1 MIKIQQALCI
11 TILMFLTATAALH
24 ASSPVNIFGLKDRSQ
39 LKTTSPEHLYL
50 LQLGAFEQPQNASR
64 YKAHIEHITQQPA
77 HITVKKHDT
86 RTLHYVFMG
95 PLDKKTLQDV
105 SHALL
110 HSEQKTQQ
118 ETAAQTPDPI
128 KKTNPSPSQ
137 GLAFKKGHMP
147 LHVGFFNKEQS
158 IGTQSINIQGL
169 IGDRF
174 TVTHQD
180 KQNILLGFGYFLDGS
195 EYKRAKLAYGVNAY
209 YLARTKVS
217 GDVYQEHLF
226 NNLSYQY
233 TQTNIPIYAS
243 AKAGLKTKY
252 EKLSLLLNTGIGPNI
267 MQTSNFSEASR
278 DGGRTLPDKIFT
290 GKTNVNFSATAG
302 IGARLDQVL
311 GNVPFEC
318 GYQFFYL
325 GDGAFDR
332 QTDQVMNTLKTGTS
346 YAQALICSVTL

>member
-1 MIKIQQALCI
+1 MTKIQHVLCLI
-11 TILMFLTATAALH
+11 MLISANTTTALH
-24 ASSPVNIFGLKDRSQ
+24 ASNPVNVFGPKELSQ
-39 LKTTSPEHLYL
+39 LQTKSPKQLYV
-50 LQLGAFEQPQNASR
+50 LQLGAFKQPDNASR
-64 YKAHIEHITQQPA
+64 YKAYIERTTNRPVHITE
-77 HITVKKHDT
+77 KKHET
-86 RTLHYVFMG
+86 YTLHYVYMG
-95 PLDKKTLQDV
+95 PLDRQALQDV
-105 SHALL
+105 SQALL
-110 HSEQKTQQ
+110 RPSQKIQPSHANKTTQ
-118 ETAAQTPDPI
+118 T
-128 KKTNPSPSQ
+128 SPSY
-137 GLAFKKGHMP
+137 GLALKKGHMP
-147 LHVGFFNKEQS
+147 LHIGYFNKEQS

-174 TVTHQD
+174 KVTHQD
-180 KQNILLGFGYFLDGS
+180 KQNILLGLGYFLDGS
-195 EYKRAKLAYGVNAY
+195 EYKHAKLAYGVNAY

-233 TQTNIPIYAS
+233 TQTNISIYAS

-252 EKLSLLLNTGIGPNI
+252 EKLSLLFNTGIGPNI

-302 IGARLDQVL
+302 IGARLDQVF
-311 GNVPFEC
+311 GTVPFEC

-325 GDGAFDR
+325 GDGAFER
-332 QTDQVMNTLKTGTS
+332 QTDQVLNTLKAGTS